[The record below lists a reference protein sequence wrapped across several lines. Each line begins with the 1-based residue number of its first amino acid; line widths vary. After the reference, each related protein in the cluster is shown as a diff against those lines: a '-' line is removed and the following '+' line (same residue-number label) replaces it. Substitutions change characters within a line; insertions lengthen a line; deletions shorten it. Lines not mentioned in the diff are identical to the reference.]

1 MACNF
6 AHGKAARLPFHQI
19 GDLLGHKTQATTRNY
34 SFLFDDEARDAANK
48 IGDYINKRGNGK
60 A

>member
-19 GDLLGHKTQATTRNY
+19 GDLLGHKSQATTRTY
-34 SFLFDDEARDAANK
+34 SFLFDDEAKAAADR
-48 IGDYINKRGNGK
+48 IGDYLGNIGNGN

>member
-6 AHGKAARLPFHQI
+6 ADGKAARVPFHQI
-19 GDLLGHKTQATTRNY
+19 GDLLGHKSQVTTRNY
-34 SFLFDDEARDAANK
+34 SFLFDDEARYAANK
-48 IGDYINKRGNGK
+48 IGDYLGKIGNHK